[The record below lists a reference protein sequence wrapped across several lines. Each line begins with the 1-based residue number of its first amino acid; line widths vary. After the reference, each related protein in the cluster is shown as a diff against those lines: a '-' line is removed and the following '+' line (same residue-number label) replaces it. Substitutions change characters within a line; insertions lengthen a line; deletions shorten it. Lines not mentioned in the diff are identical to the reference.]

1 MEIIGVILLG
11 SIATWRLTLMLQEEV
26 GPFGLFEKL
35 QMKINSLPMTTGGIR
50 EGFNCF
56 YCLSVWVAIFFLA
69 LLAAL
74 PIAFGVLASILTFSA
89 IAIFLNILKERNE

>member
-1 MEIIGVILLG
+1 MLVTLVLG
-11 SIATWRLTLMLQEEV
+11 SLSVWRLTHMLQEES
-26 GPFGLFEKL
+26 GPFAIFEKL
-35 QMKINSLPMTTGGIR
+35 RARIDRMSWKNGGVR
-50 EGFNCF
+50 DGFNCF

-69 LLAAL
+69 LLAIS